1 MLGKLSNFL
10 GGALSS
16 GTNEVSLAG
25 PCQKL
30 GKKKEKEKKK
40 EKVHGRGYF
49 SGSNNCFFFPFR
61 ITTSRATSLE
71 R

>member
-30 GKKKEKEKKK
+30 GKKKEKEKKRK
-40 EKVHGRGYF
+40 KCMEGAILVVLITV
-49 SGSNNCFFFPFR
+49 FFPFR